1 MASQNV
7 LEFTDDNFQQ
17 EVLDSD
23 VAVLVDFW
31 AEWCGPCKAVAP
43 LIDQLADQYAEQ
55 IKVGKLDVDSA
66 RNVAMQYGINAI
78 PTIIIFK
85 GGESQ
90 RKFVGMTNLSDLSA
104 AIDQIKDS

>member
-7 LEFTDDNFQQ
+7 LELTDDNFQQ

-31 AEWCGPCKAVAP
+31 AEWCGPCKAVGP
-43 LIDQLADQYAEQ
+43 LIEKLADQYAGQ

-66 RNVAMQYGINAI
+66 KNVAMQYGINAI
-78 PTIIIFK
+78 PTIMIFK

-90 RKFVGMTNLSDLSA
+90 RKFVGMTSLSDLTT
-104 AIDQIKDS
+104 AIDQIK